1 MPNSNIMDV
10 NIVTDDSV
18 PAGAEPT
25 QSAPAT
31 PEAPPTGGLS
41 ELFRVTGT
49 TPPQTEGDASAPEA
63 NKEILDM
70 MTDGV
75 PEPEMKADTPDEG
88 PPAEE
93 AATTEP
99 DKKDE
104 PEPDKTDEGEPKTA
118 KPLFDKDGQ
127 PVYFA
132 DDEAYD
138 KFFTDQEGTINVL
151 RQFPTKDELSE
162 VLGQFPTVEAL
173 KESMAAFR
181 EELQQQMLQ
190 AVQHQYMANVQ
201 ATTVMLAL
209 ADAER
214 DYPEIHDYPKAM
226 NTALQKHL
234 NAAEEGSDPREAV
247 KAAVKEYM
255 EAYRVKRGVD
265 YTKKAGRNVDLREP
279 PKPTRKTTSRDAAP
293 APEPVANNLSP
304 ILDLWRK

>member
-1 MPNSNIMDV
+1 MLNSNIMDV
-10 NIVTDDSV
+10 NIVPYDSV
-18 PAGAEPT
+18 PTNAEPT
-25 QSAPAT
+25 QSTPVT
-31 PEAPPTGGLS
+31 PETPPSGGLS

-49 TPPQTEGDASAPEA
+49 TPPQSEDDAPAPEA
-63 NKEILDM
+63 DKEILDM
-70 MTDGV
+70 MTDGE
-75 PEPEMKADTPDEG
+75 PEPAVDAPDEG
-88 PPAEE
+88 ASTEEPA
-93 AATTEP
+93 APEP
-99 DKKDE
+99 DKKN
-104 PEPDKTDEGEPKTA
+104 DKADEGEPKTA
-118 KPLFDKDGQ
+118 RPLFDKDGQ

-138 KFFTDQEGTINVL
+138 KFFTNQEGTINVL

-173 KESMAAFR
+173 HETMAAFQQ
-181 EELQQQMLQ
+181 ELQQQMLQ

-247 KAAVKEYM
+247 KGAVKEYM

-265 YTKKAGRNVDLREP
+265 YTKKAGRNIDLREP
-279 PKPTRKTTSRDAAP
+279 QKPTRKTASRDIAP
-293 APEPVANNLSP
+293 AVEPAVNNLSP